1 MGVVVRKK
9 KGDKS
14 GAWWVIATHRGVRKT
29 KKCGSKKAANEFARA
44 VELQLA
50 KGSFGTLDRA
60 ESIPSL
66 RSYATKWLQDE
77 VKALRRPATYERYES
92 ILRRH
97 VFPKL
102 GNRAVDNISRGDLRR
117 FFLAL
122 NKKGM
127 PRSTLGL
134 VRDVLSGPMGAAV
147 DDELIAANPVTGVL
161 KRLNLENSKQVE
173 FEPPDQAGV
182 ERILTTARAHFP
194 DYHPFF
200 VTAFK
205 TGMRLGELIAL
216 EWEDVDWDNR
226 TIKIVRS
233 FRRKNTAAGPTK
245 TGKTRRV
252 DMSDQLV
259 RELRNHQKKGTSKKL
274 MFPYKGGYLP
284 QNQARRLFKRILTK
298 ADMPPMR
305 VHDIRHTFASTLL
318 SAGLPVTYVSRQ
330 LGHSSIKIT
339 FDVYGHWIKTDDNK
353 NLINAVDSPNFTRQ
367 SIPSDLH
374 PMCTLPK
381 NKTVTR

>member
-14 GAWWVIATHRGVRKT
+14 GAWWVIATCRGVRKT
-29 KKCGSKKAANEFARA
+29 KKCGSKKAANEFAKA

-102 GNRAVDNISRGDLRR
+102 GNRAIDNISRGDLRR

-194 DYHPFF
+194 EYYPSF

-233 FRRKNTAAGPTK
+233 FRRNKKYGRRTYQNGKDAAGGHERSACAGVAQP
-245 TGKTRRV
+245 
-252 DMSDQLV
+252 S
-259 RELRNHQKKGTSKKL
+259 KKGNIQKIDVPL
-274 MFPYKGGYLP
+274 QGRLP
-284 QNQARRLFKRILTK
+284 APESGKAFVQADFNQGRYAPHAGARHPPHFRQHPVECWVTCNLCFK
-298 ADMPPMR
+298 
-305 VHDIRHTFASTLL
+305 
-318 SAGLPVTYVSRQ
+318 
-330 LGHSSIKIT
+330 
-339 FDVYGHWIKTDDNK
+339 
-353 NLINAVDSPNFTRQ
+353 AVGP
-367 SIPSDLH
+367 
-374 PMCTLPK
+374 
-381 NKTVTR
+381 